1 MIPILQLQI
10 SVSGIFMFKKE
21 VIRMSHSQSNCQYEV
36 LSPWADVDVVPLKGI
51 RPRLTTLAGKKIG
64 LAFNFKTAARP
75 ILSVVE
81 RILKERFPTCETS
94 WFNILSRNE
103 KSPTD
108 MKIGE
113 AEFAEWIKGLDAVV
127 TAVGD

>member
-1 MIPILQLQI
+1 
-10 SVSGIFMFKKE
+10 
-21 VIRMSHSQSNCQYEV
+21 MSTSKSNGQYEV
-36 LSPWADVDVVPLKGI
+36 LSPWSEVDTVPLRGI
-51 RPRLTTLAGKKIG
+51 TPRLTTLTGKKIG

-75 ILSVVE
+75 VLSVVE
-81 RILKERFPTCETS
+81 RKLKERFPTCETS

-103 KSPTD
+103 KSPSE